1 MRFEVSR
8 EYHLSIFLFCLAKE
22 CQDSEAAKIIT
33 GGPRSHRQGHRQSP
47 PAPPP
52 CPSLC
57 CSGLYLLSAKNGIF
71 SFPPSFHFQPA
82 YCAAIKALSQILLCC
97 KIVGILA
104 EYFYFSTQIKIL
116 VRHQTTP
123 PTPPSIHTQSFNPI
137 TPNQIFPFSLGF
149 YFPNRSYSDLIF
161 LAWFLVARRKYG
173 GGGLVMREKCQFG
186 KVQVTQL
193 TRREH

>member
-1 MRFEVSR
+1 MRFVVSR
-8 EYHLSIFLFCLAKE
+8 QYHLSIFLFCLTKE

-33 GGPRSHRQGHRQSP
+33 GGPGSQVPHRYGQRQSQ

-52 CPSLC
+52 LSALLA
-57 CSGLYLLSAKNGIF
+57 GLVSIYCQAKNGIF

-116 VRHQTTP
+116 VRH
-123 PTPPSIHTQSFNPI
+123 PTDPPSIHSQS
-137 TPNQIFPFSLGF
+137 
-149 YFPNRSYSDLIF
+149 LI
-161 LAWFLVARRKYG
+161 
-173 GGGLVMREKCQFG
+173 
-186 KVQVTQL
+186 QL
-193 TRREH
+193 P